1 MNFLRRL
8 MAGRYGT
15 DQLSFAL
22 LIFALL
28 LNVIA
33 SLTGFI
39 YISSFSAIVIFCG
52 IFRMFSR
59 NYEKRR
65 AENMLFMKY
74 WNGIKNFFRR
84 QRDRMRQSRDFR
96 FFKCPSC
103 KNNLRVPKGKG
114 KIYVTCP
121 RCGER
126 FIKKT

>member
-1 MNFLRRL
+1 

-15 DQLSFAL
+15 DQLSFAI
-22 LIFALL
+22 LIAALA
-28 LNVIA
+28 LNIIA
-33 SLTGFI
+33 GITGVV
-39 YISSFSAIVIFCG
+39 YISSLSAAILFLG
-52 IFRMFSR
+52 IFRILSR
-59 NYEKRR
+59 NIERRR
-65 AENMLFMKY
+65 AENMLFLRH
-74 WNGIKNFFRR
+74 WSNVKNFFRR
-84 QRDRMRQSRDFR
+84 QVDKLRQSKNFR

>member
-1 MNFLRRL
+1 

-15 DQLSFAL
+15 DQLSFAI
-22 LIFALL
+22 LITALV
-28 LNVIA
+28 LNLIA
-33 SLTGFI
+33 GVTGI
-39 YISSFSAIVIFCG
+39 VYISSLSAVILFLG
-52 IFRMFSR
+52 IFRILSR

-65 AENMLFMKY
+65 AENMLFLRH
-74 WNGIKNFFRR
+74 WNKVKNFFRR
-84 QRDRMRQSRDFR
+84 QLDKLRQSKNFR

>member
-1 MNFLRRL
+1 

-15 DQLSFAL
+15 DQLSFAI
-22 LIFALL
+22 LIAALA
-28 LNVIA
+28 LNIIAGITGIVI
-33 SLTGFI
+33 
-39 YISSFSAIVIFCG
+39 ISSFSAAILFLG
-52 IFRMFSR
+52 IFRILSR
-59 NYEKRR
+59 NIERRR
-65 AENMLFMKY
+65 AENMLFLRQ
-74 WNGIKNFFRR
+74 WNKVKNFFRR
-84 QRDRMRQSRDFR
+84 QVDKLHQSKNFR

>member
-1 MNFLRRL
+1 

-15 DQLSFAL
+15 DQLSFAI
-22 LIFALL
+22 LIAALV
-28 LNVIA
+28 LNLIA
-33 SLTGFI
+33 GITGVV
-39 YISSFSAIVIFCG
+39 YISSLSAAILFLG
-52 IFRMFSR
+52 IFRIFSR

-65 AENMLFMKY
+65 AENMLFLRH
-74 WNGIKNFFRR
+74 WNKVKNFFRR
-84 QRDRMRQSRDFR
+84 QLDKLRQSRNFR